1 VITRHILTSSASGL
15 RLLGW
20 SALLFIAGVQQS
32 AAQSAA
38 PAGILDIHDGDCSIV
53 VEAAAPA
60 HEQIRFVLNRQPLT
74 VTILQ
79 DAPLVAGLADPLR
92 QGDEVRVTVNGT
104 SYTKV
109 VAAARPGSR
118 ASCGAAPKLD
128 PGDGRT
134 AFEASGYLGTAFDNF
149 APNVIGAYQNAEA
162 ASGTKS
168 RWLAGVE
175 AQYRLVGKPSDTVQ
189 LWLATK
195 TLHGVRSADV
205 NCRETPSVA
214 ICDNKAP
221 SSDKFL
227 FILQHASTMEAHV
240 DPRLEFLTLQRDSD
254 LPAKVYVTARFGF
267 LDLEG
272 APKVFNSDSVGIGVL
287 APSGVFKNSLAQV
300 AWGRSAQFQSNRSW
314 NRLKIDGILAFDIM
328 PGLIDQLQFWKR
340 LGGAARVFI
349 GISVDRNPGGPGP
362 DSVQSYV
369 GIDFD
374 LRRAFSAFAP

>member
-1 VITRHILTSSASGL
+1 M
-15 RLLGW
+15 
-20 SALLFIAGVQQS
+20 AGVQQS
-32 AAQSAA
+32 VAQPGAAS
-38 PAGILDIHDGDCSIV
+38 GIFDIRDGDCSIV
-53 VEAAAPA
+53 LDVATPVRD
-60 HEQIRFVLNRQPLT
+60 QIRFFLNRQPLT

-92 QGDEVRVTVNGT
+92 QGDEVRATVNGINF
-104 SYTKV
+104 TKV
-109 VAAARPGSR
+109 VGPARIGSR
-118 ASCGAAPKLD
+118 ASCGTSPKLEA
-128 PGDGRT
+128 GDGRT

-149 APNVIGAYQNAEA
+149 APNVIGAYQNADA

-175 AQYRLVGKPSDTVQ
+175 AQYRLFGKPSQTVQ

-205 NCRETPSVA
+205 NCKETPSVA
-214 ICDNKAP
+214 ICNTKAP

-227 FILQHASTMEAHV
+227 FILQHASTIEAHI
-240 DPRLEFLTLQRDSD
+240 DPRLEFLTLQPDSD
-254 LPAKVYVTARFGF
+254 LPTKVYVTARFGF

-272 APKVFNSDSVGIGVL
+272 APKVFNSDSVGLGLL
-287 APSGVFKNSLAQV
+287 APSGVFRNSLAQV
-300 AWGRSAQFQSNRSW
+300 AWGRSEQFQSNSSW

-328 PGLIDQLQFWKR
+328 PGLADRLQFWKR
-340 LGGAARVFI
+340 LGGASRVFI